1 MMAPVIL
8 EALSPIFAII
18 LLGFLVSRTPIST
31 PVIWEGLERLTY
43 YIFFPAL
50 LVGRL
55 SDTSFDLDELLD
67 ISYVL
72 GLSLFIFTI
81 LFVGLRQFISGD
93 QSSLSS
99 VYQGSIRFNTYIGLA
114 CIEALYGSNGL
125 TLAALCL
132 VIYIPLVNV
141 LSVISLSATGG
152 GGNRF
157 VVVVGSVLTNPLV
170 LACLI
175 GMGMSLYDL
184 DLPDLGWEIIDVL
197 SQPALPL
204 GLLAVGAGIRLVA
217 FGDQSWQLVVALF
230 CKLAAFPGLVVVS
243 TLLFHVRPGLSAV
256 LLLLTCL
263 PAPPS
268 AYILARQLGGNVSLM
283 ANIITL
289 QTIVAFFTIPLWI
302 DLGDRFLW
310 LNLIL

>member
-1 MMAPVIL
+1 MIL
-8 EALSPIFAII
+8 EALFPIFAII
-18 LLGFLVSRTPIST
+18 LLGFLISRTPISS
-31 PVIWEGLERLTY
+31 PSVWEGLERLTY
-43 YIFFPAL
+43 YLFFPAL

-55 SDTSFDLDELLD
+55 SATSFDADELLA
-67 ISYVL
+67 IAFVL
-72 GLSLFIFTI
+72 GFSLFVFTI
-81 LFVGLRQFISGD
+81 LFAGLRAFIAKEQG
-93 QSSLSS
+93 SLSS

-114 CIEALYGSNGL
+114 CIEALYGDTGL

-132 VIYIPLVNV
+132 VVYIPAVNV
-141 LSVISLSATGG
+141 LSVVSLTASGG
-152 GGNRF
+152 GGNRS
-157 VVVVGSVLTNPLV
+157 VVAVGSILTNPLV
-170 LACLI
+170 LACLA
-175 GMGMSLYDL
+175 GLGLSLWD
-184 DLPDLGWEIIDVL
+184 PSIPELGWEIVEVL

-204 GLLAVGAGIRLVA
+204 GLLAVGAGIRFVA
-217 FGDQSWQLVVALF
+217 LGDQTWQLIVAVF
-230 CKLAAFPGLVVVS
+230 CKLLAFPALVVVG
-243 TLLFHVRPGLSAV
+243 TLLFQVKPGLSAV

-302 DLGDRFLW
+302 DIGDRFLW

>member
-1 MMAPVIL
+1 MIL
-8 EALSPIFAII
+8 EALFPIFAII
-18 LLGFLVSRTPIST
+18 LLGFLISRTPISS
-31 PVIWEGLERLTY
+31 PSVWEGLERLTY
-43 YIFFPAL
+43 YLFFPAL

-55 SDTSFDLDELLD
+55 SATSFDADELLA
-67 ISYVL
+67 IAFVL
-72 GLSLFIFTI
+72 GFSLFVFTI
-81 LFVGLRQFISGD
+81 LFTGLRAFIAKEQG
-93 QSSLSS
+93 SLSS

-114 CIEALYGSNGL
+114 CIEALYGDAGL

-132 VIYIPLVNV
+132 VVYIPAVNV
-141 LSVISLSATGG
+141 LSVVSLTASGG
-152 GGNRF
+152 GGNRA
-157 VVVVGSVLTNPLV
+157 VVAVGSILTNPLV
-170 LACLI
+170 LACLA
-175 GMGMSLYDL
+175 GLGLSLWD
-184 DLPDLGWEIIDVL
+184 PSIPELGWGIVEVL

-204 GLLAVGAGIRLVA
+204 GLLAVGAGIRFVTL
-217 FGDQSWQLVVALF
+217 GDQTWQFIVAVF
-230 CKLAAFPGLVVVS
+230 CKLLAFPALVVVG
-243 TLLFHVRPGLSAV
+243 TLLFQVNPGLSAV

-302 DLGDRFLW
+302 DIGDRFLW